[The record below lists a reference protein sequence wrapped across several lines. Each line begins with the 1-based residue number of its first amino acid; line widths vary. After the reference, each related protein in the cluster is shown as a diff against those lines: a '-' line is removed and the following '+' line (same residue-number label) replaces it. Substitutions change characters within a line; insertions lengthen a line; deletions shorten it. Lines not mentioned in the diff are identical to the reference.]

1 MRTGYPRG
9 GVTSMMRPQRRA
21 TPVQVKAAAY
31 GERAWPRIWLWLCSG
46 LVAGALLLL
55 NWRADAGTALC
66 ETGRCS
72 TGTHEQPM
80 RYSRLATAL
89 PGSPFARAS
98 HESELS
104 EQEFSSFSGVGMIV
118 CTVDGV
124 SRSSTAFLVGAFD
137 IAVTVAHTFE
147 SRSGKP
153 ASCVYNSTDMMGQ
166 IRERIP
172 VAYVK
177 SQWDMEPGA
186 AGEPTKDLAV
196 VRLAQPSRFAHRT
209 MPLGRFSGDG
219 RRVVMVGFK
228 ELSHSDTFKQ
238 KKHGS
243 VYDFLGTHT
252 GVRGAFAHDMDSQH
266 ITPGAPVIDERTGI
280 IIGIHTRLGQRS
292 NTMITMNDWLEA
304 TIRAELQ
311 RETQEAARAN

>member
-1 MRTGYPRG
+1 
-9 GVTSMMRPQRRA
+9 MMRPQRRA

-124 SRSSTAFLVGAFD
+124 SRASTAFLVGAFD
-137 IAVTVAHTFE
+137 IAVTVAHTFATK
-147 SRSGKP
+147 SGEEP
-153 ASCVYNSTDMMGQ
+153 HCVYNSTDSSGQ
-166 IRERIP
+166 VRERIP
-172 VAYVK
+172 VSYIK
-177 SQWDMEPGA
+177 SQWEIEPGA
-186 AGEPTKDLAV
+186 SGELSKDLAV
-196 VRLAQPSRFAHRT
+196 VRLAHPSRYAQRT
-209 MPLGRFSGDG
+209 MPLGRFSGKPAT
-219 RRVVMVGFK
+219 VLMVGFK
-228 ELSHSDTFKQ
+228 EAAYWDTMKL
-238 KKHGS
+238 KKRGR
-243 VYDFLGTHT
+243 VYDETINL
-252 GVRGAFAHDMDSQH
+252 
-266 ITPGAPVIDERTGI
+266 PGAS
-280 IIGIHTRLGQRS
+280 LGGFVH
-292 NTMITMNDWLEA
+292 D
-304 TIRAELQ
+304 
-311 RETQEAARAN
+311 